1 MIKNTDFLKN
11 AFIPAAFALGL
22 LLLPAL
28 LIRTALIDAYTAQIL
43 TLGGVNAIMAVSVNI
58 ICGITGQLSLGQAG
72 FMAIGAY
79 SAIILTENAGV
90 PLPVSIVLAG
100 FIAACAGFVIGF
112 PTLKLTGDYLAIVT
126 LGFGEII
133 RVFLINFKSITGGA
147 TGKRFSAPAAILL
160 SLTPLFSWLLIIG
173 SLIVIIV
180 LLRNLV
186 RSTYGRAILAVRE
199 DEIAARSS
207 GIAVFRYKMAGFV
220 IASFVAGIGGAL
232 YAPFI
237 GFIKPDLASFNRS
250 IDYLI
255 FVVLGGMG
263 SVTGSVIAS
272 FVLTFLQ
279 EFLRFLKDFRLLIY
293 PLILIFV
300 MLFRPQ
306 GLLGMKELSF
316 IKLGHALYTGSLRF
330 IGRLRGTPISC
341 SADLRRHCPLCR
353 FIKNHIKKGSGD
365 AD

>member
-1 MIKNTDFLKN
+1 MAKGVRSFKNT
-11 AFIPAAFALGL
+11 AVPAAFALFFL
-22 LLLPAL
+22 SLPTV
-28 LIRTALIDAYTAQIL
+28 LIHFSVIDAYTAQII
-43 TLGGVNAIMAVSVNI
+43 TLGGINAVMALSVNI
-58 ICGITGQLSLGQAG
+58 VCGITGQLSLGQAG

-79 SAIILTENAGV
+79 SAIILTESAGF
-90 PLPVSIVLAG
+90 PLPLAILAAG
-100 FIAACAGFVIGF
+100 FITAFAGFLIGF

-133 RVFLINFKSITGGA
+133 RVFLINFKQITGGA
-147 TGKRFSAPAAILL
+147 NGKRFTAPAAVLL
-160 SLTPLFSWLLIIG
+160 SLSPELSWLVIIG
-173 SLIVIIV
+173 SLILIIA
-180 LLRNLV
+180 LV
-186 RSTYGRAILAVRE
+186 QNFLRSTYGRAILAVRE
-199 DEIAARSS
+199 DEIAASSS
-207 GIAVFRYKMAGFV
+207 GIGVFRYKMIGFV
-220 IASFVAGIGGAL
+220 IASFIAGIGGAL

-263 SVTGSVIAS
+263 SLTGSVIAS

-316 IKLGHALYTGSLRF
+316 VALWDK
-330 IGRLRGTPISC
+330 IRLMMRSG
-341 SADLRRHCPLCR
+341 L
-353 FIKNHIKKGSGD
+353 KKRAKKEASDGQ
-365 AD
+365 